1 MIDYCSSVEASM
13 AAKPN
18 NIGFNIQIKIN
29 LSLVRF
35 FFYFIYTMR
44 AIMQVWALLIRIY
57 DLYE

>member
-29 LSLVRF
+29 LSVVRF
-35 FFYFIYTMR
+35 FLFYIYHESNYASMGI
-44 AIMQVWALLIRIY
+44 ANQ
-57 DLYE
+57 DL